1 MTHFM
6 SNIVY
11 LNTNAFLSNLAT
23 NFRGTTGNDAV
34 GISLAATVNLDL
46 LGRNVVRNV
55 LSASGNAY
63 GMQVMQVRGTAAL

>member
-1 MTHFM
+1 M
-6 SNIVY
+6 
-11 LNTNAFLSNLAT
+11 AT

-63 GMQVMQVRGTAAL
+63 GMQVMQVRRTAAL